1 MKKNNKGV
9 TLVDVIIAITVLS
22 LFVGV
27 VGSFYYEIAY
37 YNSFIKLNA
46 SASYYAVKVAEDIDK
61 LDYSL
66 VNNSLNQTL
75 IPSYEVPNIYTITV
89 GVEDYN
95 KTRGN
100 EGKEDIIKIVTIEV
114 QYQCY
119 NSDVAYK
126 IKKLKYKER

>member
-75 IPSYEVPNIYTITV
+75 IPSYEVPDIYTITV
-89 GVEDYN
+89 SVEDYN
-95 KTRGN
+95 KTEGN
-100 EGKEDIIKIVTIEV
+100 EGKEDIIKIATIDV

-119 NSDVAYK
+119 NSNVVYK